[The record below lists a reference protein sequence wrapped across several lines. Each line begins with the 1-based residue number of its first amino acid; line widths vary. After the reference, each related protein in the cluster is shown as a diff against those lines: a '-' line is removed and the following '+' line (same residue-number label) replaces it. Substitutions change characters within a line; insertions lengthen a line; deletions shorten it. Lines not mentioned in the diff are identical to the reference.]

1 MWFSELNEVSLRVE
15 TENISQVAL
24 LNVCGR
30 QGVWQCI
37 KVDCM
42 STNILP
48 TSCYYENDH
57 AYGPTGS
64 MHISVCVSAGRTKL
78 NYLFLLCLVRTFG
91 GKVSKAF
98 RK

>member
-30 QGVWQCI
+30 QAMWQCI
-37 KVDCM
+37 KVNCM

-48 TSCYYENDH
+48 ASCYYENDH
-57 AYGPTGS
+57 AHGPTGS
-64 MHISVCVSAGRTKL
+64 MHVPVCVGVSWQDKTQ
-78 NYLFLLCLVRTFG
+78 LFISTLPCQNFL
-91 GKVSKAF
+91 GKSS
-98 RK
+98 